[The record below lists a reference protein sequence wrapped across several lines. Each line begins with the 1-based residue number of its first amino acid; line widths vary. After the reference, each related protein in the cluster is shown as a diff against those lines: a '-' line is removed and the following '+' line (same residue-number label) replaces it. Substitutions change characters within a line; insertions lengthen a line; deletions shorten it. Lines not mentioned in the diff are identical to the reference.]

1 MGKTVLFVG
10 YTAGSYSMKFY
21 AKTNSRYIDC
31 FSFAG
36 VSKNDLAKLF
46 KKIDRVLKT
55 ERDKLTEKNKWTVL
69 TMIVDSTG
77 AMKTFFEY
85 DDHSDDMIAYKKKWK
100 KKYLTT

>member
-1 MGKTVLFVG
+1 
-10 YTAGSYSMKFY
+10 MKFY